1 MHEVMSRG
9 GEQGQG
15 VRCGVRGRKVVGYRS
30 TKVYIKLDGWAVASV
45 RVARG
50 QENVLGGGVEFVVLL
65 FSVVRHVDINLP
77 RFAYMGVVS
86 WARTSARR
94 SAQESP
100 RSRHTFVG
108 RKDWRKTFS
117 DSKEG
122 YRPRPARRAISLDPL
137 PYPRAQC
144 VAAAPTAKPPRGPPR
159 R

>member
-1 MHEVMSRG
+1 M
-9 GEQGQG
+9 
-15 VRCGVRGRKVVGYRS
+15 RGRKVVGYRS

-94 SAQESP
+94 SAQESAKEP
-100 RSRHTFVG
+100 PYLC
-108 RKDWRKTFS
+108 W
-117 DSKEG
+117 KEG
-122 YRPRPARRAISLDPL
+122 LAKNVFGLEGGLQTETSQEGYFPGSPTL
-137 PYPRAQC
+137 PQSPMWLGVAVRVSGHC
-144 VAAAPTAKPPRGPPR
+144 VRL
-159 R
+159 

>member
-1 MHEVMSRG
+1 M
-9 GEQGQG
+9 
-15 VRCGVRGRKVVGYRS
+15 RGRKVVGYRS

-94 SAQESP
+94 SAQESAKESP
-100 RSRHTFVG
+100 YPCGKETG
-108 RKDWRKTFS
+108 FS

-122 YRPRPARRAISLDPL
+122 YRPRPARRAISLVPL

-144 VAAAPTAKPPRGPPR
+144 GLAVCGASREHARGR
-159 R
+159 CR

>member
-1 MHEVMSRG
+1 M
-9 GEQGQG
+9 
-15 VRCGVRGRKVVGYRS
+15 GYRS

-94 SAQESP
+94 SAQESAKEP
-100 RSRHTFVG
+100 PYLC
-108 RKDWRKTFS
+108 W
-117 DSKEG
+117 KEG
-122 YRPRPARRAISLDPL
+122 LAKNVFGLEGGLQTETSQEGYFPGSPTL
-137 PYPRAQC
+137 PQSPM
-144 VAAAPTAKPPRGPPR
+144 
-159 R
+159 